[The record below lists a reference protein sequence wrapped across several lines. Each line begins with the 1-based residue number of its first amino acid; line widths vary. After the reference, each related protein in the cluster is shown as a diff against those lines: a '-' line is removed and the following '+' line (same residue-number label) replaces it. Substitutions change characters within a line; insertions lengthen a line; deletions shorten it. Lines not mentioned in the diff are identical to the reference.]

1 MAEST
6 EPIVAPD
13 ADPAAVGERFA
24 EFYKAVHGRTPFAW
38 QQRLAA
44 EVLNPAKSQASGWPD
59 VIRVPTGCGKTSI
72 LDVALFE
79 LAVQASRDP
88 AAVSAARR
96 VCFVVDRKLIVDE
109 ATDHAAMI
117 RHKLID
123 ATDPRSILGRIAASL
138 RSLTPHADN
147 ENPDQAK
154 REPLRVVRLRGG
166 VYRDDGWA
174 ADPLTPTIILS
185 TVDQIGSRLLFRG
198 YGVSRRARAVH
209 AGLLAFDTRII
220 LDEAHLSTVFATTIM
235 GRTSPGD
242 GQPGNVAG
250 IRSYQQWVEQSI
262 LPEARRLRITRMS
275 ATAGVVGTGERAFQ
289 LSDDERNEPSIK
301 PRLEAKKPA
310 ALIEVAVE
318 AVTKDVRNNQPRVA
332 REIDRKNREKLVEA
346 MVSHA
351 RLLSVAR
358 ADGQPDRPRIVGLVF
373 NRVASAR
380 QAFNALRL
388 NSQSANA
395 RGSSTA
401 PQHTAILLTGRI
413 RPFDRDRLLS
423 DWLPKIKAGR
433 KAQPDHPLFVVA
445 TQTVEVGA
453 NIDFDALV
461 TEAAPLDALRQRFG
475 RLHRIPPTP
484 DQPPARPPAQAAVFI
499 QSDHAK
505 DSSADPLYGAATAET
520 WKWFNGDGVASKPAA
535 AKKAKGAKKGK
546 GTSTPADE
554 PAHPQLDFASAS
566 IDALL
571 TANATKPANI
581 ADLLAPQPEAPIL
594 FPAHL
599 DAWAQTSP
607 QPDPDPDVAP
617 FLHGPGSGSAD
628 VQVVWRADLTPMNR
642 EQWAQIV
649 SLMPPRTREAL
660 AVPLHETR
668 AWLCAMPA
676 LDATDLEGAATH
688 DADATGR
695 GQSALRW
702 RGSRKSRVVRPE
714 HLRAGD
720 TLVVPASYGGADQF
734 GWLGAPRPD
743 SNGKTPKP
751 TPVPDVA
758 DQCLAELVASYP
770 SDAFRRPPL
779 RVRLH
784 PVLLPDQTKPED
796 RSKIRSMLSQA
807 AWSASNDGDPLNDVR
822 HALSAWPSLAA
833 TGETIRPACEAL
845 ASTKHPTIEVY
856 PNGDGVVVSARI
868 TFQNATLSI
877 PDHDLEFDEPDDDR
891 ASMLDGGNRVTL
903 DDHTSAV
910 VNTAATFARAC
921 ALPDNLRAAL
931 ETAAYWHDQGKRD
944 RRFQAWLHGSEL
956 AAFAALAEDPA
967 RILAKS
973 TRPTNGEVLSS
984 ALFGYP
990 KGHRHEF
997 VSIRLFEQAAEHA
1010 NSAGSPIADTDLVK
1024 FLIGTHHG
1032 RGRAFAPV
1040 SRDHH
1045 PVRVRMDHEGNTI
1058 EVSSDHALHTLDSGW
1073 TDCFWSLIRRFGWWG
1088 LAYIEAILI
1097 TADHHVS
1104 ASEQRQAAE
1113 PGAASSP
1120 SPSKSPAPIQPSLQ
1134 PSRATS
1140 AGSSTR

>member
-1 MAEST
+1 MAEAT

-13 ADPAAVGERFA
+13 AAPDVIAERFS
-24 EFYKAVHGRTPFAW
+24 EFYHAVHGRDPFAW
-38 QQRLAA
+38 QKRLAA
-44 EVLNPAKSQASGWPD
+44 EVLDPAKDEPTGWPD

-72 LDVALFE
+72 LDIAIFE
-79 LAVQASRDP
+79 LAVLASRDP
-88 AAVSAARR
+88 AAVAAARR

-109 ATDHAAMI
+109 ATDHAATI
-117 RHKLID
+117 RRKLID
-123 ATDPRSILGRIAASL
+123 EIDPRSILGRIAAAL
-138 RSLTPHADN
+138 RSLTPHADE

-198 YGVSRRARAVH
+198 YGVSQRARAVH
-209 AGLLAFDTRII
+209 AGLLAFDTHII

-235 GRTSPGD
+235 GRTPGGD
-242 GQPGNVAG
+242 GPAQQVAG
-250 IRSYQQWVEQSI
+250 IRPYQQWAEQVV
-262 LPEARRLRITRMS
+262 LREARQLRFTRMS
-275 ATAGVVGTGERAFQ
+275 ATAGVAATGELAFQ
-289 LSDDERNEPSIK
+289 LSHHERSEPSIK

-310 ALIEVAVE
+310 ELIEVPVD
-318 AVTKDVRNNQPRVA
+318 AVTKAVRDNQPRVA

-351 RLLSVAR
+351 RLLAVAR
-358 ADGQPDRPRIVGLVF
+358 ADGQTGRPRIVGLVF

-388 NSQSANA
+388 SSHNANA
-395 RGSSTA
+395 PGSSTA
-401 PQHTAILLTGRI
+401 PQHNAILLTGRI

-423 DWLPKIKAGR
+423 DWLPRIKAGR
-433 KAQPDHPLFVVA
+433 NGQPVHPLFVVA

-453 NIDFDALV
+453 NIDLDALV

-475 RLHRIPPTP
+475 RLYRIP
-484 DQPPARPPAQAAVFI
+484 DQPPNRPPAEAAVFI

-505 DSSADPLYGAATAET
+505 DSSTDPLYGSALAET
-520 WKWFNGDGVASKPAA
+520 WAWLTRSSDNRSNGKPRG
-535 AKKAKGAKKGK
+535 KKAKKG
-546 GTSTPADE
+546 SSD
-554 PAHPQLDFASAS
+554 ASPS
-566 IDALL
+566 IDFGSSAMDPKVAKL
-571 TANATKPANI
+571 TEDELDK
-581 ADLLAPQPEAPIL
+581 LLAPRPEAPIL

-628 VQVVWRADLTPMNR
+628 VQVVWRADLTPKNR
-642 EQWAQIV
+642 ERWAQIV

-660 AVPLHETR
+660 AVPLHEAR
-668 AWLCAMPA
+668 AWLCSTPA
-676 LDATDLEGAATH
+676 VDATDVEGATTL
-688 DADATGR
+688 DPDATGR
-695 GQSALRW
+695 RQPALRW

-720 TLVVPASYGGADQF
+720 TIVVPASYGGADKF
-734 GWLGAPRPD
+734 GWLGARHPD
-743 SNGKTPKP
+743 SRGTPPKP
-751 TPVPDVA
+751 TPVPDIA
-758 DQCLAELVASYP
+758 DECLAELVASYP
-770 SDAFRRPPL
+770 RDAFRRPPL

-784 PVLLPDQTKPED
+784 PALLLEQTKPED

-807 AWSASNDGDPLNDVR
+807 AWSATNDGDPLDVVR
-822 HALSAWPSLAA
+822 RAFSHWPSLTAM
-833 TGETIRPACEAL
+833 GETIRAACEAV
-845 ASTKHPTIEVY
+845 ASSNHPTIEVY
-856 PNGDGVVVSARI
+856 PDGQGVVISARI
-868 TFQNATLSI
+868 TFQNPAASI
-877 PDHDLEFDEPDDDR
+877 PEHDLEFDEPDDDR
-891 ASMLDGGNRVTL
+891 TSMLDGGNPVTL
-903 DDHTSAV
+903 DDHTRAV
-910 VNTAATFARAC
+910 VQTAATFARAC

-956 AAFAALAEDPA
+956 AAFAALAENPA

-973 TRPTNGEVLSS
+973 ARPSNGKVPSS

-1010 NSAGSPIADTDLVK
+1010 NSAGSPIANTDLVK

-1045 PVRVRMDHEGNTI
+1045 PVHVRMHHDGKSI
-1058 EVSSDHALHTLDSGW
+1058 AVFSDHALHTLDSGW
-1073 TDCFWSLIRRFGWWG
+1073 TDLFWSLIRRHGWWG
-1088 LAYIEAILI
+1088 LAYLQAILI

-1104 ASEQRQAAE
+1104 SSEQRQAADTSAE
-1113 PGAASSP
+1113 SSP
-1120 SPSKSPAPIQPSLQ
+1120 SRSKSPAPIQPSLQ

-1140 AGSSTR
+1140 VGSSSR

>member
-1 MAEST
+1 MAEAT

-13 ADPAAVGERFA
+13 AAPAVTGDRFA
-24 EFYKAVHGRTPFAW
+24 EFYKAVHGHAPFAW
-38 QQRLAA
+38 QKRLAA
-44 EVLNPAKSQASGWPD
+44 EVLNPAMSQASGWPD

-72 LDVALFE
+72 LDVAIFE
-79 LAVQASRDP
+79 LAVQASRG
-88 AAVSAARR
+88 SAGVATGRR

-109 ATDHAAMI
+109 ATDHAAKI
-117 RHKLID
+117 RRKLID

-138 RSLTPHADN
+138 RSLTPHADE
-147 ENPDQAK
+147 ENPDQTNS
-154 REPLRVVRLRGG
+154 EPLRVVRLRGG

-235 GRTSPGD
+235 GRKPAGD
-242 GQPGNVAG
+242 HQAGNVAG
-250 IRSYQQWVEQSI
+250 IRPYQQWAEQAI

-275 ATAGVVGTGERAFQ
+275 ATAGVAATDERAFQ
-289 LSDDERNEPSIK
+289 LSDDERKEQSIK

-318 AVTKDVRNNQPRVA
+318 DVKMAVRGNQPRVA

-351 RLLSVAR
+351 KRHAR
-358 ADGQPDRPRIVGLVF
+358 MEKDGDAGRPIVVGLVF

-388 NSQSANA
+388 NSQNGNTP
-395 RGSSTA
+395 GSSTA
-401 PQHTAILLTGRI
+401 PQHNAILLTGRI

-433 KAQPDHPLFVVA
+433 NAQPDHPLFVVA

-475 RLHRIPPTP
+475 RLHRIP
-484 DQPPARPPAQAAVFI
+484 DQPPNRPPAEAAVFI
-499 QSDHAK
+499 QSDHAQ
-505 DSSADPLYGAATAET
+505 DSSTDPLYGSAVAET
-520 WKWFNGDGVASKPAA
+520 WAWLTRNSDNGSNSKPRG
-535 AKKAKGAKKGK
+535 KKAKKG
-546 GTSTPADE
+546 SSNAP
-554 PAHPQLDFASAS
+554 PS
-566 IDALL
+566 IDFGSSAMDPKVATL
-571 TANATKPANI
+571 TEDELAK
-581 ADLLAPQPEAPIL
+581 LLAPQPEAPIL

-628 VQVVWRADLTPMNR
+628 VQVVWRADLTPKNR

-660 AVPLHETR
+660 AVPLHEAR
-668 AWLCAMPA
+668 AWLHTMPG

-695 GQSALRW
+695 RHSALRW
-702 RGSRKSRVVRPE
+702 RGSRESRVVRPE

-720 TLVVPASYGGADQF
+720 TIVVPASYGGADKF
-734 GWLGAPRPD
+734 GWLGAPHPD
-743 SNGKTPKP
+743 SKGKTPKP
-751 TPVPDVA
+751 TPVPDIA

-770 SDAFRRPPL
+770 SNAFRRPPL

-784 PVLLPDQTKPED
+784 PALLPHQTKPED
-796 RSKIRSMLSQA
+796 RSKIRFMLSQA
-807 AWSASNDGDPLNDVR
+807 ASSATNDGDPLNDAR
-822 HALSAWPSLAA
+822 RILRAWPSLAA

-856 PNGDGVVVSARI
+856 PDGHGIVVSARI
-868 TFQNATLSI
+868 TLQNATLSI

-891 ASMLDGGNRVTL
+891 ASMLDGGNPVTL
-903 DDHTSAV
+903 DEHTNAV
-910 VNTAATFARAC
+910 VNTAATFAHAC

-956 AAFAALAEDPA
+956 AAFAALAENPP

-973 TRPTNGEVLSS
+973 ARPTNGKVLSS

-997 VSIRLFEQAAEHA
+997 VSVRLFEQAATLA
-1010 NSAGSPIADTDLVK
+1010 AAAGSPVTHRDLVK

-1032 RGRAFAPV
+1032 RGRAFPPV

-1045 PVRVRMDHEGNTI
+1045 PVQVRMCLDGTTI

-1073 TDCFWSLIRRFGWWG
+1073 TDGFWSLVRRFGWWG
-1088 LAYIEAILI
+1088 LAYLEAILI

-1120 SPSKSPAPIQPSLQ
+1120 SPSKSPAPVQPSLQ
-1134 PSRATS
+1134 PSFQSSRATS